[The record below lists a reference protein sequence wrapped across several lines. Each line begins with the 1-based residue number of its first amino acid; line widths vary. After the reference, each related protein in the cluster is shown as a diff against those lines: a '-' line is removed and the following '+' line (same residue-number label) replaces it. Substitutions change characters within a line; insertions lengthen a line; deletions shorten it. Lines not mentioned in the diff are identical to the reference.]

1 MEILKYKGND
11 DYIIGITK
19 EDNQK
24 YIFFAYITDIS
35 LKSEQDECEALDCFD
50 RRVARF
56 TTYKNFI
63 LEFLLKEGKNNTIFH
78 LIKIEDEKEYDTI
91 VKFLEFI
98 LW

>member
-19 EDNQK
+19 KDNQK
-24 YIFFAYITDIS
+24 YIFFAYIANIT
-35 LKSEQDECEALDCFD
+35 LKSEQDECEAFDGFD

-98 LW
+98 L

>member
-11 DYIIGITK
+11 NYITGIIK

-24 YIFFAYITDIS
+24 YVFFAYIAGIS
-35 LKSEQDECEALDCFD
+35 LNNEQNEYKTTDCFN
-50 RRVARF
+50 RIISKF
-56 TTYKNFI
+56 TTYKNFT

-78 LIKIEDEKEYDTI
+78 LIEIEDEKEYDTI

-98 LW
+98 L

>member
-11 DYIIGITK
+11 NYIIGIAK

-24 YIFFAYITDIS
+24 YVFFAYIAGIS
-35 LKSEQDECEALDCFD
+35 LDSEQDECEAFDRFD
-50 RRVARF
+50 RRMARF
-56 TTYKNFI
+56 TTYKNSM
-63 LEFLLKEGKNNTIFH
+63 LKFLLKEGKNNTIFH

-98 LW
+98 L

>member
-11 DYIIGITK
+11 DYIIGIVK

-24 YIFFAYITDIS
+24 YVFFAYIASIS
-35 LKSEQDECEALDCFD
+35 LKSGQDEYEAVDCFNKTIS
-50 RRVARF
+50 RF
-56 TTYKNFI
+56 TIYQNFT
-63 LEFLLKEGKNNTIFH
+63 LEFLLKENKNNNIFH

-98 LW
+98 L